1 MVINPLR
8 RALCHRIPQPLLMNS
23 RFSILL
29 PTKIL
34 VLSGRAQQEDIGD
47 GVDLTVSFAGELV
60 RKAKELI
67 RMGLHPSEIIC
78 SSTYGGL
85 LLLYMLLM
93 LHVLCFGLI
102 RDYGIGGFCMSKEIE
117 MCSCIN
123 CKDRNGKT
131 SRRPKDGTAAWIRM
145 RTDALNLI

>member
-8 RALCHRIPQPLLMNS
+8 QALCHRMPQPLLMNS
-23 RFSILL
+23 RL

-47 GVDLTVSFAGELV
+47 GVDSTVSFAGELV

-78 SSTYGGL
+78 SYSKGIDEVCVLKCPMAGL
-85 LLLYMLLM
+85 L
-93 LHVLCFGLI
+93 V
-102 RDYGIGGFCMSKEIE
+102 
-117 MCSCIN
+117 
-123 CKDRNGKT
+123 T
-131 SRRPKDGTAAWIRM
+131 
-145 RTDALNLI
+145 